1 LDLTQYKIDKNSKA
15 PLYLQV
21 EDIISDI
28 LSSEP
33 YNEGAKLPNELEI
46 SEKLCVS
53 RNTVR
58 KAMDSLL
65 HKNLIIRKKNRGTF
79 KNLDNQRIKTTL
91 NNWYSFNEDMKQQH
105 KEFKSFEHTVSTCK
119 ASLEVSRKLKISQNS
134 QIVKLLR
141 VKGYLEPEF
150 YVESYFHPDLN
161 ISIKELK
168 ENRLLQLYQ
177 FLEKKFD
184 INIVLSEEEI
194 SSTLPADEAKKLL
207 NLKEKV
213 IPIMIRKMLIYD
225 KDNNKIAYSIGY
237 YLANRFAFNL
247 NISR

>member
-1 LDLTQYKIDKNSKA
+1 MDLTQYKIEKNSKA

-21 EDIISDI
+21 EDIIGDI
-28 LSSEP
+28 LSRKP
-33 YNEGAKLPNELEI
+33 YIEGAKLPNELEI

-79 KNLDNQRIKTTL
+79 KNLDDQRIKTTL
-91 NNWYSFNEDMKQQH
+91 NNWYSFNEDMKQQN

-119 ASLEVSRKLKISQNS
+119 ASLEVSRKLEINQDS

-150 YVESYFHPDLN
+150 YVESYFHPDLDILTN
-161 ISIKELK
+161 ELE
-168 ENRLLQLYQ
+168 ENRSMQLYQ

-194 SSTLPADEAKKLL
+194 SAIMPTNEARKLL
-207 NLKEKV
+207 NLKEKI